1 MNKVAVGADI
11 GGTNTVIALIDEKG
25 KVLAERTMPTGSYG
39 SAEVFVEELTKHIR
53 AILSDFQN
61 QYQAEGVGIGV
72 PNGDYFNGTVSRAP
86 NLEWEGTVALEAM
99 VQSQLG
105 LPVKITNDANAG
117 ALGEMLYGAAAGMK
131 DFAFITLGTGL
142 GSGIVT
148 KGELLYGHDSFAG
161 EMGHLIVKENGRLC
175 ACGRRGC
182 LETYVSAT
190 GIRRTAAELLAHYNM
205 HSELADIPYA
215 DLSSKRIYEAALADD
230 ALALRA
236 FDFTAEILGKA
247 LANLVAILS
256 PEAVF
261 LFGGLANAGNIL
273 LDPVKK
279 YMEDNLLYL
288 YKNKIKLLSSKLPHG
303 HAAVLGAAALI
314 RKEIQKHNG

>member
-1 MNKVAVGADI
+1 MDKVAVGVDI
-11 GGTNTVIALIDEKG
+11 GGTNTAIALIDEKG
-25 KVLAERTMPTGSYG
+25 KVLAESTMPTGGYG
-39 SAEVFVEELTKHIR
+39 SAEVFVEELAMHVR
-53 AILSDFQN
+53 MILTAFQN
-61 QYQAEGVGIGV
+61 QYQPEGVGIGV

-86 NLEWEGTVALEAM
+86 NLEWEGTVPLEAL
-99 VQSQLG
+99 VQKALD

-117 ALGEMLYGAAAGMK
+117 ALGEMLYGAAVDMK

-142 GSGIVT
+142 GSGIVS

-190 GIRRTAAELLAHYNM
+190 GIRRTASELLAHYNM
-205 HSELADIPYA
+205 HSELGGIPYA
-215 DLSSKRIYEAALADD
+215 ELSSKRIYEAALSGDTI
-230 ALALRA
+230 ALRA
-236 FDFTAEILGKA
+236 FDLTAEILGIA
-247 LANLVAILS
+247 LANLVALLS
-256 PEAVF
+256 PEAIF

-273 LDPVKK
+273 LEPVKK

-288 YKNKIKLLSSKLPHG
+288 YKNKIKLLSSKLPDG

-314 RKEIQKHNG
+314 RKEIQKQN